1 MANYEYRKLYEIAEE
16 IDYLRKQINLICKRM
31 GIEHQIKT
39 KKKYYGW
46 DVEVWDGI
54 FGDDGLKLE
63 DNSKEHTNI
72 INYFDKKK

>member
-16 IDYLRKQINLICKRM
+16 INYLRKQINLICKRM

-63 DNSKEHTNI
+63 DNAKKDTNI